1 MRIVIDTHTHSVAS
15 GHAYSTLGELAE
27 AAAAKGLE
35 GFVLT
40 DHGPSMPGGA
50 HPWHFGNLRVLPSRI
65 SGVRFWKGIEANI
78 IDHEGGID
86 LVESELARLDFVL
99 AGFHEVCFA
108 SGSREENTRALL
120 AALANPWVD
129 AISHPGNPA
138 FPVDLSAV
146 VRAALKEGKALEI
159 NNSSFTIRRGSDANC
174 LEIARLSAEAGG
186 RLVVGSDAHFHGDV
200 GNFSKALAVI
210 DKAGVSENLVMNSDL
225 AGFEAFLA
233 ERAAARSKFVLR
245 ALPASYVEVVQA

>member
-1 MRIVIDTHTHSVAS
+1 MRIAVDTHTHSVAS
-15 GHAYSTLGELAE
+15 GHAFSTLGELAE

-78 IDHEGGID
+78 IDNEGGID
-86 LVESELARLDFVL
+86 LAESELARLDFVL

-108 SGSREENTRALL
+108 SGSREENTRALI

-138 FPVDLSAV
+138 FPVDLAAV
-146 VRAALKEGKALEI
+146 VRAACQEGKALEI

-174 LEIARLSAEAGG
+174 LGMARLLAESGG

-210 DKAGVSENLVMNSDL
+210 GEAGVPSRLVVNSDL

-233 ERAAARSKFVLR
+233 ERATARAELVRR
-245 ALPASYVEVVQA
+245 ALPVQ